1 MDKYLKEIQEKI
13 YKSSRI
19 SIEDAVYLFNNASL
33 SLLGLL
39 AKEIKTR
46 KSSDKVYFVKNYHI
60 EPTNICIY
68 NCKFCSFSEIDK
80 EKGWSKSAKEILT
93 EVENLSEEI
102 NELHIVGGSNEEY
115 NLEFYT
121 NLLKQIKQKRIDL
134 HIKAFTAS
142 EIHYMSELAGISI
155 KETLESLKK
164 SGLDSMPGGGAEI
177 FNSGIRTQLCPT
189 KIDGDQWL
197 NIHSIAHSLNLTSNA
212 TMLFGHIE
220 SFRDR
225 IEHMDKLR
233 NLQDKTIGFK
243 AFIPLKFKNR
253 NNSLS
258 EINETNII
266 DDLKTFAISRIFLD
280 NFDHI
285 KVYWPAYGK
294 SFAQLSLEFGVDDL
308 DGTISNSTKIYSM
321 AGSNEQSPEMSVNE
335 AVKIIKE
342 CNLKPIERDAKYNI
356 INEF

>member
-1 MDKYLKEIQEKI
+1 MDKYLTEIQEKI
-13 YKSSRI
+13 CNSSRI
-19 SIEDAVYLFNNASL
+19 SIEDANYLFNNASL
-33 SLLGLL
+33 SLLGIL
-39 AKEIKTR
+39 AKEIKLK

-60 EPTNICIY
+60 EPTNICVF
-68 NCKFCSFSEIDK
+68 NCKFCSFSEIEK

-115 NLEFYT
+115 NLEFY
-121 NLLKQIKQKRIDL
+121 NKLLNQIKILKPNL

-142 EIHYMSELAGISI
+142 EIHFISELAGISI
-155 KETLESLKK
+155 KETLESLKN

-177 FNSGIRTQLCPT
+177 FNSSIRTQLCPT
-189 KIDGDQWL
+189 KINGEQWL
-197 NIHSIAHSLNLTSNA
+197 NIHKTAHLLNISSNA
-212 TMLFGHIE
+212 TMLYGHIE

-233 NLQDKTIGFK
+233 NLQDETKGFR

-266 DDLKTFAISRIFLD
+266 EDLKMFALSRIFLD
-280 NFDHI
+280 NFDHL
-285 KVYWPAYGK
+285 KVYWPAFGK
-294 SFAQLSLEFGVDDL
+294 NFAQLSLEFGVDDI

-321 AGSNEQSPEMSVNE
+321 AGAEEISPEMPVSE
-335 AVKIIKE
+335 AIKIIKD
-342 CNLKPIERDAKYNI
+342 CNLTPIERDSKYNI